1 MTGTGIGRHVLR
13 GMVIGLLAMAP
24 AAAAAV
30 GLACDDPRITVE
42 ARDEALARTACAAAE
57 DARALMATCGLTQQ
71 SPVQISVVQTA
82 RHPGFGT
89 CLATYDKTTGC
100 LEITEPE
107 GILSLLEGKDARAAL
122 PPDVLFRAI
131 MAHELSHALVAQSTV
146 GVKIGP
152 AEHEFI
158 ANVFEMMTLDP
169 EGREL
174 LLEAHPVDPPGA
186 LSVVHPTIYALSPR
200 AFANNAWRVFEAKG
214 NGCDLIQR
222 IIAGKFLFPA
232 H

>member
-1 MTGTGIGRHVLR
+1 MTGTGIGRRVRR
-13 GMVIGLLAMAP
+13 GMIIGLLAMAP
-24 AAAAAV
+24 GAAAAV
-30 GLACDDPRITVE
+30 ELACDDPRISVM

-57 DARALMATCGLTQQ
+57 DARDLMATCGLVQQ
-71 SPVQISVVQTA
+71 APLKISVVRTA

-89 CLATYDKTTGC
+89 CLATYDKTSGC
-100 LEITEPE
+100 LEITELE
-107 GILSLLEGKDARAAL
+107 GILPLLEGKDARAAL

-131 MAHELSHALVAQSTV
+131 TAHELAHAFVAQSTA
-146 GVKIGP
+146 GVQIGP

-158 ANVFEMMTLDP
+158 ANVFEMMSFDP
-169 EGREL
+169 EWREL
-174 LLEAHPVDPPGA
+174 LLDAHPVDPPGA

-200 AFANNAWRVFEAKG
+200 AFANNAWRVFQAKG